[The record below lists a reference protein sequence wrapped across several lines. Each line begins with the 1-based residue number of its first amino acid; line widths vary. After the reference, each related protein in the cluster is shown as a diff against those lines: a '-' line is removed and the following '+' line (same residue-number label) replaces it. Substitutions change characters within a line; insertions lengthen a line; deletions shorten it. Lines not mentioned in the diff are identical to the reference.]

1 MPQNPY
7 DSEDLPQIISTSN
20 DKTINKPC
28 DIYTHLYLYTKN
40 LFNELLSFYPNITD
54 YDNYLETIA
63 EIIKRCKVLITNEKS
78 KEIKELFKTL
88 ENEKYHYLMKGKR
101 NSHLQYYFK
110 LFIRIFN

>member
-1 MPQNPY
+1 MRFIVVNKIIKFLCIVVSLLCCGCSTAVNNKNNIIK

-40 LFNELLSFYPNITD
+40 LSNELLSFYPNITD

-63 EIIKRCKVLITNEKS
+63 
-78 KEIKELFKTL
+78 
-88 ENEKYHYLMKGKR
+88 
-101 NSHLQYYFK
+101 
-110 LFIRIFN
+110 